1 MLVYQRGLVCKNL
14 LAYEF
19 DEDSIA
25 TIAVPRRFLDGHIS
39 DGQFLDGQ
47 ILDRAL
53 WDTF

>member
-1 MLVYQRGLVCKNL
+1 MAIDAISFRNNWPFNSTVEAAQV
-14 LAYEF
+14 
-19 DEDSIA
+19 
-25 TIAVPRRFLDGHIS
+25 VPRRFLDGHIS

>member
-1 MLVYQRGLVCKNL
+1 MVFYFKVMKL
-14 LAYEF
+14 
-19 DEDSIA
+19 
-25 TIAVPRRFLDGHIS
+25 VPRRFLDGHIS